1 MSLGTAIFL
10 SSLVLATVILYG
22 MTMDRW
28 PWRRI
33 VLGIGRTFALL
44 LLLAIVLMAAI
55 VIEQAWRR

>member
-10 SSLVLATVILYG
+10 SSLVLAAVILYG

-44 LLLAIVLMAAI
+44 LLVTAAAGLFF
-55 VIEQAWRR
+55 ETWWFHD